1 MASAYIF
8 KVFEAKEPR
17 VDTVL
22 ISETE
27 SRTTGETESRAMGEA
42 EGRTANTAESRIE
55 EIEEMLACFSLF
67 YLRPQ
72 PESWSWL
79 EQQGTWRR
87 FIGSIQQT
95 LERRGPSGRFLVR
108 QPLRSQLKGQP
119 LSVKP
124 LSTEAA
130 LSRWL
135 LKETGLLLEAGELSR
150 APRFETQLD
159 FARKH
164 LVGGLP
170 VSVLPIESL
179 HSRWTWQE
187 SASLPFARQ
196 MGLYNGDAAAHMASL
211 LQQFELTVTGDVPL
225 SPDHLTIELSFLGL
239 LLRYGSNTDVH
250 QFIDD
255 HLSWLP
261 NYLDILPGR
270 VPNAP
275 VFIAITIL
283 LNACLETLRLESLT
297 EPWQA
302 QGRGR

>member
-1 MASAYIF
+1 
-8 KVFEAKEPR
+8 
-17 VDTVL
+17 
-22 ISETE
+22 
-27 SRTTGETESRAMGEA
+27 MGEA
-42 EGRTANTAESRIE
+42 GGRAADTAEGRVE

-87 FIGSIQQT
+87 FVSSIQQT
-95 LERRGPSGRFLVR
+95 LKRRGHSGRFLVR
-108 QPLRSQLKGQP
+108 QPLRSQRGTQP
-119 LSVKP
+119 QKAPRP

-187 SASLPFARQ
+187 SASLPCACQ
-196 MGLYNGDAAAHMASL
+196 TGLYNGDATTHMDSL
-211 LQQFELTVTGDVPL
+211 LKQFELTVTGDAPL
-225 SPDHLTIELSFLGL
+225 PPDHLTIELSFLGL
-239 LLRYGSNTDVH
+239 LIRYGSNIDVH

-261 NYLDILPGR
+261 NYLDTLPGR
-270 VPNAP
+270 VPNAR

-297 EPWQA
+297 EQRAYDPHPRSQSFV
-302 QGRGR
+302 RP